1 MKRMISRCCG
11 IDAELQRET
20 TPEKKRCEAA

>member
-1 MKRMISRCCG
+1 MKRMISKCRC

-20 TPEKKRCEAA
+20 TPEKKRGEAA

>member
-11 IDAELQRET
+11 IAAELQRET
-20 TPEKKRCEAA
+20 TPERKAGDPA